1 MTGLIVIVDDDEG
14 VCQGLTALLQ
24 AAGHSTRAYATLG
37 AFRAALGSDAEPA
50 VVLLDV
56 RLPDGSGIEFLPELI
71 TLAPHG
77 AVIVMTGHGDISL
90 AVAAMK
96 AGARDFLEKPFD
108 PQELLTS
115 VERIFEA
122 PPDLDAARR
131 KAEFDAR
138 ERFAELTPR
147 ERDVLECLVRGA
159 SSKETARQLS
169 LSPRTVE
176 THRAHLMTKSGA
188 KSLSTLLRLAI
199 LAGFR
204 GDGAV

>member
-1 MTGLIVIVDDDEG
+1 MTGLVAIVDDDDG
-14 VCQGLTALLQ
+14 VCEALTALLQ

-37 AFRAALGSDAEPA
+37 AFRAGLGSDSEPR

-56 RLPDGSGIEFLPELI
+56 RLPDGSGIDFLPELL
-71 TLAPHG
+71 TLAPRS
-77 AVIVMTGHGDISL
+77 AVIMMTGHGDISL

-108 PQELLTS
+108 PQELLAS
-115 VERIFEA
+115 IERMFDA
-122 PPDLDAARR
+122 PPDLEAARR
-131 KAEFDAR
+131 NAELDAR
-138 ERFAELTPR
+138 ERFTALTPR

-159 SSKETARQLS
+159 SSKEIARQLS

-204 GDGAV
+204 GDGAT

>member
-1 MTGLIVIVDDDEG
+1 VAIVDDDEG
-14 VCQGLTALLQ
+14 VCEALTALLQ
-24 AAGHSTRAYATLG
+24 AAGHSTRAYTTLG
-37 AFRAALGSDAEPA
+37 AFRAGLGSGAEPA

-56 RLPDGSGIEFLPELI
+56 RLPDGSGIDFLPELM
-71 TLAPHG
+71 TLAPRG
-77 AVIVMTGHGDISL
+77 AIIMMTGHGDVSL

-108 PQELLTS
+108 PQELIAS
-115 VERIFEA
+115 VQRMFDA
-122 PPDLDAARR
+122 APDLDAARL
-131 KAEFDAR
+131 KAELDAR
-138 ERFAELTPR
+138 ERFAALTQR

-159 SSKETARQLS
+159 SSKEIARQLS

-176 THRAHLMTKSGA
+176 AHRARLMTKSGA

-204 GDGAV
+204 GDGGV

>member
-1 MTGLIVIVDDDEG
+1 MTGLVVIVDDDEG
-14 VCQGLTALLQ
+14 VCEALTALLH
-24 AAGHSTRAYATLG
+24 AAGHSTRAYTTLG
-37 AFRAALGSDAEPA
+37 AFRAALASGAEPA

-56 RLPDGSGIEFLPELI
+56 RLPDGSGIDFLPEFL
-71 TLAPHG
+71 TLAPRG

-108 PQELLTS
+108 PQELLAS
-115 VERIFEA
+115 VERMFEA
-122 PPDLDAARR
+122 PPDHDTARR
-131 KAEFDAR
+131 KAELDAR
-138 ERFAELTPR
+138 ERLAELTPR

-159 SSKETARQLS
+159 SSKEIARQLS

>member
-1 MTGLIVIVDDDEG
+1 MTGLVVIVDDDEG
-14 VCQGLTALLQ
+14 VCDALTALLQ
-24 AAGHSTRAYATLG
+24 AAGHSTRAYTTLG
-37 AFRAALGSDAEPA
+37 AFRAGLGSDAGPA

-56 RLPDGSGIEFLPELI
+56 RLPDGSGIDFLPELL
-71 TLAPHG
+71 TLAPRG
-77 AVIVMTGHGDISL
+77 AVIMMTGHGDISL

-108 PQELLTS
+108 PQELLAS
-115 VERIFEA
+115 VERMFDA
-122 PPDLDAARR
+122 PPDLEAARR
-131 KAEFDAR
+131 KAELDAR
-138 ERFAELTPR
+138 ERFAALTAR

-159 SSKETARQLS
+159 SSKEIARQLS

-176 THRAHLMTKSGA
+176 THRAHLMTKTGA

-204 GDGAV
+204 GDDAG

>member
-1 MTGLIVIVDDDEG
+1 MTRLVVIVDDDEG
-14 VCQGLTALLQ
+14 VCEALTALLR
-24 AAGHSTRAYATLG
+24 AAGHSTRAYNTLS
-37 AFRAALGSDAEPA
+37 AFRAALVSDAAPA

-56 RLPDGSGIEFLPELI
+56 RLPDGSGIDFLPELM
-71 TLAPHG
+71 TLAPRG
-77 AVIVMTGHGDISL
+77 AIIVMTGHGDISL

-108 PQELLTS
+108 PQELLAA
-115 VERIFEA
+115 VARMLHD

-131 KAEFDAR
+131 KAELDAR
-138 ERFAELTPR
+138 ERFDALTPR

-159 SSKETARQLS
+159 SSKEIARQLS

-176 THRAHLMTKSGA
+176 THRANVMTKTGA

-204 GDGAV
+204 GEGAS